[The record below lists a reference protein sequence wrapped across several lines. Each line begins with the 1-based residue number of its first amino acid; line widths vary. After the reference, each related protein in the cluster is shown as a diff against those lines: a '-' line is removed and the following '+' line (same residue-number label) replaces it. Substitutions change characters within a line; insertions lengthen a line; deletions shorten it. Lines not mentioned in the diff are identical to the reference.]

1 MTEQHVSATQTILE
15 IVEAYPA
22 TLDIFIA
29 NGFSQFEDANKLK
42 SIGKILKLESAL
54 KTKSYDLN
62 TYINMLEE
70 RINDNSLSADITL
83 KEKVDRENDI
93 EVIGLLPCPVRI
105 PLLEGF
111 DKFNEAYQKKTGLS
125 VGYKLEA
132 ASVGAEWIE
141 KNISTIENAEDLPDL
156 FISAGFETFFDK
168 KTIGKFKEN
177 NVFKDITSFEISK
190 DFEGTDIVDP
200 QGHYSIISVV
210 PSVFM
215 VNLQELG
222 DIPVPRT
229 WADILKPEFEQKVAL
244 PVGDFDL
251 FNAILVNIYKDFGA
265 EGIEKMGR
273 SLLKSMHPSQMVKN
287 AKKAQAEKPA
297 VTIMPYF
304 FTRMMHGVK
313 TMEIVWPEDGAIISP
328 IFMLAKSEKEKE
340 LKEIADFFS
349 SKDVGEILSHKGL
362 FPSLNAEVENPL
374 PENAPFKW
382 VGWDYIYSN
391 DIGELIRTTNEIFE
405 ATSLKVKA

>member
-405 ATSLKVKA
+405 ATSLKVEA